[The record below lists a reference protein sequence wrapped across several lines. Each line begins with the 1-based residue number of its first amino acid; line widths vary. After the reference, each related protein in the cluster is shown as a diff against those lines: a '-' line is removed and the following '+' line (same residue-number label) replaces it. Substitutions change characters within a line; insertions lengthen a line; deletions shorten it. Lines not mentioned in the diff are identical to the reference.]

1 MYGLLAFA
9 ECMNISTVR
18 QGLLLGL
25 LLDHV
30 KASSLLG
37 FTADAFLPGQVSS
50 LAIGKQCRIII
61 SYRAQ
66 NQSQCGEPVFCDSLY
81 YQEGDR

>member
-18 QGLLLGL
+18 QGLLL
-25 LLDHV
+25 DHL
-30 KASSLLG
+30 KTYSLLS
-37 FTADAFLPGQVSS
+37 FRVDALPLGQVSS